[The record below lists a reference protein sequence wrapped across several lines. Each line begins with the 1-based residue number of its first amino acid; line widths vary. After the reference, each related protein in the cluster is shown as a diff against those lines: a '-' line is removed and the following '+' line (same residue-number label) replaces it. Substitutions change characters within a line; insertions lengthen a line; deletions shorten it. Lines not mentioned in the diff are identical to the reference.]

1 MLLYILLLIILMYL
15 ILKYLP
21 YKEGLKV
28 TGCKARKKAI
38 SRYPKNE
45 HIDPLFD
52 AKFKPRCCP
61 SPYSNS
67 SGCLC
72 KDLNHSELII
82 MRGGNRIMC

>member
-1 MLLYILLLIILMYL
+1 MLLYLLIIIIFYFL
-15 ILKYLP
+15 ITHSINK
-21 YKEGLKV
+21 KESFK
-28 TGCKARKKAI
+28 TNNCKNRHNAI
-38 SRYPKNE
+38 SRYPKNH

-52 AKFKPRCCP
+52 GKFKPTCCP

-72 KDLNHSELII
+72 KDLNHTELII

>member
-1 MLLYILLLIILMYL
+1 MLLYILLLIILMY
-15 ILKYLP
+15 ILFKYLT
-21 YKEGLKV
+21 YKEGLEI
-28 TGCKARKKAI
+28 TGCYDRKNII

-52 AKFKPRCCP
+52 GIFNPRCCP

-72 KDLNHSELII
+72 KDLDHSELII
-82 MRGGNRIMC
+82 MRGGNRIM